1 LAALDRVKEEVAYLK
16 VWQGIAV
23 VGGITLAGWLLSTP
37 ESAAP
42 LTYGLAVAGVLLL
55 TLVSLILHRQIHSR
69 IALMERL

>member
-1 LAALDRVKEEVAYLK
+1 LAALDRVREEVAYLK

-23 VGGITLAGWLLSTP
+23 VGGITLAGWLLSAP
-37 ESAAP
+37 ESASP
-42 LTYGLAVAGVLLL
+42 LTYGLAVAGVSLL